1 MGLHPFQPRSSV
13 LGFLFVLHNKE
24 LHVPPALLPAVF
36 AALPTGP
43 GAALALVTAA
53 LAYVLTQRELDAS
66 IRIR

>member
-1 MGLHPFQPRSSV
+1 MTQQEF
-13 LGFLFVLHNKE
+13 
-24 LHVPPALLPAVF
+24 HVPPALLPAVF

-53 LAYVLTQRELDAS
+53 VAYVLTQRELDAS